1 MALPVC
7 VPLTFVLTQKKTM
20 PKSELDRPNN
30 SSNVFQLS
38 VFHHCATQKA
48 LRIFVYYYLT
58 LPPPTRKLLGCWI
71 DRITCGRVAALV
83 RTPLHTQKMTKQGK
97 DKLDGLG
104 ARVVGLI
111 PAFAHFM
118 IIIGGIMSS
127 LGGHYYRCTC
137 CQTAGNLKKKVLIE
151 NVAPF
156 MWCVVTAARRNLNEK
171 NEK

>member
-1 MALPVC
+1 M
-7 VPLTFVLTQKKTM
+7 
-20 PKSELDRPNN
+20 
-30 SSNVFQLS
+30 
-38 VFHHCATQKA
+38 
-48 LRIFVYYYLT
+48 
-58 LPPPTRKLLGCWI
+58 
-71 DRITCGRVAALV
+71 

-127 LGGHYYRCTC
+127 LEGG
-137 CQTAGNLKKKVLIE
+137 TATAALVAKQLGILKKKVLIE

>member
-1 MALPVC
+1 VC
-7 VPLTFVLTQKKTM
+7 AIDVCFNTKKNNAEIRVGSSKQFVECF
-20 PKSELDRPNN
+20 S
-30 SSNVFQLS
+30 
-38 VFHHCATQKA
+38 A
-48 LRIFVYYYLT
+48 LRLSSLRNTKGASHICLLLFNP
-58 LPPPTRKLLGCWI
+58 PPPTRKLLGCWI

-127 LGGHYYRCTC
+127 LEGG
-137 CQTAGNLKKKVLIE
+137 TATAALVAKQLGILKKKVLIE